1 VEFLSQTDQ
10 KPDSLYA
17 HIYPSLVAAK
27 KQDEEGLER
36 RVCERSVHLEAANEG
51 LQMEI
56 EERGRFFSSPRED
69 LFLFSFF
76 PSFLAAGFS
85 ALLAMLGLF
94 PRRFLNGIGSE
105 VQKPLAVVII
115 GGLIAATLL
124 TLIVLPTLYFVIE
137 DGLPERS
144 GKRLNQSLKQR
155 RRPLRLKSASVQHR
169 N

>member
-56 EERGRFFSSPRED
+56 EKRGRFFSSPREG

-94 PRRFLNGIGSE
+94 PRRFLMALAPKFRSRW
-105 VQKPLAVVII
+105 PWSSLAV
-115 GGLIAATLL
+115 
-124 TLIVLPTLYFVIE
+124 
-137 DGLPERS
+137 S
-144 GKRLNQSLKQR
+144 
-155 RRPLRLKSASVQHR
+155 
-169 N
+169 